1 MKGCGGE
8 MDAEVVELHD
18 LSSELF
24 KSGGSCKLKDG
35 IIKDILKRKNIH
47 RVSCVL
53 AIITFVLAVY
63 RGIMLV
69 VFFSAAGSGQFDRTS
84 ASRHAT
90 VMSWFVICFVVLF
103 MVSMAGVVITAGE
116 KQEKGVKLLRIDKLF
131 SDIEVMIGLL
141 AGILSIPG
149 MICMVTGI
157 ARDPFF
163 FRMIARYLSSYEMER
178 FEDFVFEGIW
188 RPGNMFLIPSHLE
201 PRIATFFGML
211 IITLAAIL
219 ELVIICSITRKV
231 KNGVFLKNIALCVFV
246 RYMLDSVAGSVPLLA
261 LALGIPIGLVILG
274 FSWLTTV
281 LAIAGIVYFVPK
293 WVKKYR
299 LIREGLNEVRN
310 GNFDKKIVL
319 EGNHIGE
326 FERVAEDI
334 NSISEAQALAIQREI
349 KNQRLKTELISNVSH
364 DLRTPLTSMVSY
376 VDLLREEG
384 LDSEN
389 ADEYLDIIQ
398 KKTERLQKLTEDL
411 FEAAKA
417 SSGDLPTDIQSVQV
431 QSIVEQALVETSEGI
446 EEREVD
452 VICNYK
458 IENPKVMADGKLLW
472 RVMENLLGN
481 ISKYAL
487 ERSRA
492 YIDVDETDEMI
503 RIEIKN
509 ISKEPLNISADEL
522 VERFKRGDES
532 RNTEGSGLGLAIA
545 RDLTT
550 LMGGEFGVT
559 IDGDLFKITLYLKK
573 AIGR

>member
-1 MKGCGGE
+1 

-47 RVSCVL
+47 RASCVL

-219 ELVIICSITRKV
+219 ELVIVCSITRKV

-446 EEREVD
+446 EDREVD

-492 YIDVDETDEMI
+492 YIDVDEADEMI

>member
-1 MKGCGGE
+1 M
-8 MDAEVVELHD
+8 
-18 LSSELF
+18 
-24 KSGGSCKLKDG
+24 KDG

-47 RVSCVL
+47 RASCVL

-90 VMSWFVICFVVLF
+90 VMSWFVICFVILF
-103 MVSMAGVVITAGE
+103 IVSMAGVVITAGE
-116 KQEKGVKLLRIDKLF
+116 KQEKGVKLLRIDRLF

-411 FEAAKA
+411 FDAAKA

>member
-1 MKGCGGE
+1 

-163 FRMIARYLSSYEMER
+163 FRMIAGYLSSYEMER

-319 EGNHIGE
+319 EGNRIGE

-492 YIDVDETDEMI
+492 YIDVDEADEMI

>member
-1 MKGCGGE
+1 M
-8 MDAEVVELHD
+8 
-18 LSSELF
+18 
-24 KSGGSCKLKDG
+24 KDG

-47 RVSCVL
+47 RASCVL

-69 VFFSAAGSGQFDRTS
+69 IFFSAAGSGQFDKTS

-103 MVSMAGVVITAGE
+103 IVSMAGVVITAGE
-116 KQEKGVKLLRIDKLF
+116 KREKGVKLLKIDKLF

-163 FRMIARYLSSYEMER
+163 FRMIAGYLSSYEMER

-201 PRIATFFGML
+201 PRIATFFGIL

-274 FSWLTTV
+274 FSWLSTV

-446 EEREVD
+446 EDREVD

-492 YIDVDETDEMI
+492 YIDVDEADEMI

>member
-1 MKGCGGE
+1 

-492 YIDVDETDEMI
+492 YIDVDEADEMI

>member
-1 MKGCGGE
+1 M
-8 MDAEVVELHD
+8 
-18 LSSELF
+18 
-24 KSGGSCKLKDG
+24 KDG

-47 RVSCVL
+47 RASCVL

-69 VFFSAAGSGQFDRTS
+69 IFFSAAGSGQFDKTS

-103 MVSMAGVVITAGE
+103 IISMAGVVITAGE
-116 KQEKGVKLLRIDKLF
+116 KREKGVKLLKIDKLF

-163 FRMIARYLSSYEMER
+163 FRMIAGYLSSYEMER

-201 PRIATFFGML
+201 PRIATFFGIL

-219 ELVIICSITRKV
+219 ELVIVCSITRKV

-274 FSWLTTV
+274 FSWLTTI

-319 EGNHIGE
+319 EGNRIGE

-431 QSIVEQALVETSEGI
+431 QSIVEQALVETSERI
-446 EEREVD
+446 EERKVD
-452 VICNYK
+452 VICNYR

-492 YIDVDETDEMI
+492 YIDVDEADEMI

>member
-1 MKGCGGE
+1 

-47 RVSCVL
+47 RASCVL

-69 VFFSAAGSGQFDRTS
+69 IFFSAAGSGQFDKTS

-103 MVSMAGVVITAGE
+103 IVSMAGVVITAGE
-116 KQEKGVKLLRIDKLF
+116 KREKGVKLLKIDKLF

-163 FRMIARYLSSYEMER
+163 FRMIAGYLSSYEMER

-201 PRIATFFGML
+201 PRIATFFGIL

-219 ELVIICSITRKV
+219 ELVIVCSITRKV

-274 FSWLTTV
+274 FSWLTTI

-319 EGNHIGE
+319 EGNRIGE

-446 EEREVD
+446 EDREVD

-492 YIDVDETDEMI
+492 YIDVDEADEMI

>member
-1 MKGCGGE
+1 

-431 QSIVEQALVETSEGI
+431 QSIVEQALVETSERI

-492 YIDVDETDEMI
+492 YIDVDEADEMI

>member
-1 MKGCGGE
+1 

-261 LALGIPIGLVILG
+261 LALGIPIGLVVLG
-274 FSWLTTV
+274 FSWLSTV

-492 YIDVDETDEMI
+492 YIDVDEADEMI

>member
-1 MKGCGGE
+1 

-47 RVSCVL
+47 RASCVL

-90 VMSWFVICFVVLF
+90 VMSWFVICFVILF
-103 MVSMAGVVITAGE
+103 IVSMAGVVITAGE
-116 KQEKGVKLLRIDKLF
+116 KQEKGVKLLRIDRLF

-163 FRMIARYLSSYEMER
+163 FRMIAGYLSSYEMER

-492 YIDVDETDEMI
+492 YIDVDEADEMI

>member
-1 MKGCGGE
+1 M
-8 MDAEVVELHD
+8 
-18 LSSELF
+18 
-24 KSGGSCKLKDG
+24 KDG

-47 RVSCVL
+47 RASCVL

-69 VFFSAAGSGQFDRTS
+69 IFFSAAGSGQFDKTS

-103 MVSMAGVVITAGE
+103 IVSMAGVVITAGE
-116 KQEKGVKLLRIDKLF
+116 KREKGVKLLKIDKLF

-163 FRMIARYLSSYEMER
+163 FRMIAGYLSSYEMER

-201 PRIATFFGML
+201 PRIATFFGIL

-274 FSWLTTV
+274 FSWLSTV

>member
-1 MKGCGGE
+1 

-47 RVSCVL
+47 RASCVL

-90 VMSWFVICFVVLF
+90 VMSWFVICFVILF
-103 MVSMAGVVITAGE
+103 IVSMAGVVITAGE

-492 YIDVDETDEMI
+492 YIDVDEADEMI

>member
-1 MKGCGGE
+1 
-8 MDAEVVELHD
+8 
-18 LSSELF
+18 
-24 KSGGSCKLKDG
+24 LKDG

-47 RVSCVL
+47 RASCVL

-90 VMSWFVICFVVLF
+90 VMSWFVICFVILF
-103 MVSMAGVVITAGE
+103 IVSMAGVVITAGE
-116 KQEKGVKLLRIDKLF
+116 KQEKGVKLLRIDRLF

-492 YIDVDETDEMI
+492 YIDVDEADEMI

>member
-1 MKGCGGE
+1 M
-8 MDAEVVELHD
+8 
-18 LSSELF
+18 
-24 KSGGSCKLKDG
+24 KDG

-47 RVSCVL
+47 RASCVL

-69 VFFSAAGSGQFDRTS
+69 IFFSAAGSGQFDKTS

-103 MVSMAGVVITAGE
+103 IVSMAGVVITAGE
-116 KQEKGVKLLRIDKLF
+116 KREKGVKLLKIDKLF

-201 PRIATFFGML
+201 PRIATFFGIL

-446 EEREVD
+446 EDREVD

-492 YIDVDETDEMI
+492 YINVDEADEMI

>member
-1 MKGCGGE
+1 

-261 LALGIPIGLVILG
+261 LALGISIGLVILG

-446 EEREVD
+446 EDREVD

>member
-1 MKGCGGE
+1 

-246 RYMLDSVAGSVPLLA
+246 RYMLDSVAGFVPLLA

-389 ADEYLDIIQ
+389 ADEYLDIIR

-492 YIDVDETDEMI
+492 YIDVDEADEMI

>member
-1 MKGCGGE
+1 M
-8 MDAEVVELHD
+8 
-18 LSSELF
+18 
-24 KSGGSCKLKDG
+24 KDG

-47 RVSCVL
+47 RASCVL

-69 VFFSAAGSGQFDRTS
+69 IFFSAAGSGQFDKTS

-103 MVSMAGVVITAGE
+103 IVSMAGVVITAGE
-116 KQEKGVKLLRIDKLF
+116 KREKGVKLLKIDKLF
-131 SDIEVMIGLL
+131 SDIEIMIGLL

-446 EEREVD
+446 EDREVD

-492 YIDVDETDEMI
+492 YIDVDEADEMI

>member
-1 MKGCGGE
+1 M
-8 MDAEVVELHD
+8 
-18 LSSELF
+18 
-24 KSGGSCKLKDG
+24 KDG

-47 RVSCVL
+47 RASCVL

-69 VFFSAAGSGQFDRTS
+69 IFFSAAGSGQFDKTS

-103 MVSMAGVVITAGE
+103 IVSMAGVVITAGE
-116 KQEKGVKLLRIDKLF
+116 KREKGVKLLKIDKLF

-163 FRMIARYLSSYEMER
+163 FRMIAGYLSSYEMER

-201 PRIATFFGML
+201 PRIATFFGIL

-219 ELVIICSITRKV
+219 ELVIVCSITRKV

-246 RYMLDSVAGSVPLLA
+246 RYMLNSVAGSVPLLA

-319 EGNHIGE
+319 EGNRIGE

-417 SSGDLPTDIQSVQV
+417 SSGDLPTDIQFVQV
-431 QSIVEQALVETSEGI
+431 QSIVEQALVETSERI

-452 VICNYK
+452 VICNYR

-492 YIDVDETDEMI
+492 YIDVDEADEMI

>member
-1 MKGCGGE
+1 
-8 MDAEVVELHD
+8 
-18 LSSELF
+18 
-24 KSGGSCKLKDG
+24 
-35 IIKDILKRKNIH
+35 
-47 RVSCVL
+47 
-53 AIITFVLAVY
+53 
-63 RGIMLV
+63 
-69 VFFSAAGSGQFDRTS
+69 
-84 ASRHAT
+84 
-90 VMSWFVICFVVLF
+90 
-103 MVSMAGVVITAGE
+103 
-116 KQEKGVKLLRIDKLF
+116 
-131 SDIEVMIGLL
+131 
-141 AGILSIPG
+141 
-149 MICMVTGI
+149 MVTGI

-446 EEREVD
+446 EDREVD

>member
-1 MKGCGGE
+1 M
-8 MDAEVVELHD
+8 
-18 LSSELF
+18 
-24 KSGGSCKLKDG
+24 KDG

-47 RVSCVL
+47 RASCVL

-69 VFFSAAGSGQFDRTS
+69 IFFSAAGSGQFDKTS

-103 MVSMAGVVITAGE
+103 IVSMAGVVITAGE
-116 KQEKGVKLLRIDKLF
+116 KREKGVKLLKIDKLF

-163 FRMIARYLSSYEMER
+163 FRMIAGYLSSYEMER

-201 PRIATFFGML
+201 PRIATFFGIL

-231 KNGVFLKNIALCVFV
+231 KNGVFLENIALCVFV

-274 FSWLTTV
+274 FSWLSTV

>member
-1 MKGCGGE
+1 M
-8 MDAEVVELHD
+8 
-18 LSSELF
+18 
-24 KSGGSCKLKDG
+24 KDG

-47 RVSCVL
+47 RASCVL

-90 VMSWFVICFVVLF
+90 VMSWFVICFVILF
-103 MVSMAGVVITAGE
+103 IVSMAGVVITAGE
-116 KQEKGVKLLRIDKLF
+116 KQGKGVKLLRIDKLF

-492 YIDVDETDEMI
+492 YIDVDEADEMI

>member
-1 MKGCGGE
+1 

-47 RVSCVL
+47 RASCVL

-131 SDIEVMIGLL
+131 SDIEVIIGLL

-178 FEDFVFEGIW
+178 FEDFIFEGIW

-446 EEREVD
+446 EDREVD

-492 YIDVDETDEMI
+492 YIDVDEADEMI

>member
-1 MKGCGGE
+1 

-116 KQEKGVKLLRIDKLF
+116 KQEKGVKLLRIDRLF

-446 EEREVD
+446 EDREVD

-492 YIDVDETDEMI
+492 YIDVDEADEMI

>member
-1 MKGCGGE
+1 M
-8 MDAEVVELHD
+8 
-18 LSSELF
+18 
-24 KSGGSCKLKDG
+24 KDG

-47 RVSCVL
+47 RASCVL

-90 VMSWFVICFVVLF
+90 VMSWFVICFVILF
-103 MVSMAGVVITAGE
+103 IVSMAGVVITAGE
-116 KQEKGVKLLRIDKLF
+116 KQEKGVKLLRIDRLF

-492 YIDVDETDEMI
+492 YIDVDEADEMI

>member
-1 MKGCGGE
+1 

-334 NSISEAQALAIQREI
+334 NSISKAQALAIQREI

-492 YIDVDETDEMI
+492 YIDVDEADEMI

>member
-1 MKGCGGE
+1 

-47 RVSCVL
+47 RASCVL

-90 VMSWFVICFVVLF
+90 VMSWFVICFVILF
-103 MVSMAGVVITAGE
+103 IVSMAGVVITAGE

-149 MICMVTGI
+149 MICMITGI

-446 EEREVD
+446 EDREVD

-492 YIDVDETDEMI
+492 YIDVDEADEMI

>member
-1 MKGCGGE
+1 M
-8 MDAEVVELHD
+8 
-18 LSSELF
+18 
-24 KSGGSCKLKDG
+24 KDG

-47 RVSCVL
+47 RASCVL

>member
-1 MKGCGGE
+1 

-47 RVSCVL
+47 RASCVL

-178 FEDFVFEGIW
+178 FEDFIFEGIW

-446 EEREVD
+446 EDREVD

-492 YIDVDETDEMI
+492 YIDVDEADEMI

>member
-1 MKGCGGE
+1 

-47 RVSCVL
+47 RASCVL

-69 VFFSAAGSGQFDRTS
+69 VFFSAADSGQFDRTS

-188 RPGNMFLIPSHLE
+188 RLGNMFLIPSHLE
-201 PRIATFFGML
+201 PRIATFFGIL

-319 EGNHIGE
+319 EGNRIGE

-492 YIDVDETDEMI
+492 YIDVDEADEMI

>member
-1 MKGCGGE
+1 M
-8 MDAEVVELHD
+8 
-18 LSSELF
+18 
-24 KSGGSCKLKDG
+24 KDG

-47 RVSCVL
+47 RASCVL

-69 VFFSAAGSGQFDRTS
+69 IFFSAAGSGQFDKTS

-103 MVSMAGVVITAGE
+103 IVSMAGVVITAGE
-116 KQEKGVKLLRIDKLF
+116 KREKGVKLLKIDKLF

-163 FRMIARYLSSYEMER
+163 FRMIAGYLSSYEMER

-201 PRIATFFGML
+201 PRIATFFGIL

-219 ELVIICSITRKV
+219 ELVIVCSITRKV

-274 FSWLTTV
+274 FSWLTTI

-319 EGNHIGE
+319 EGNRIGE

-431 QSIVEQALVETSEGI
+431 QSIVEQALVETSERI

-452 VICNYK
+452 VICNYR

-492 YIDVDETDEMI
+492 YIDVDEADEMI

-559 IDGDLFKITLYLKK
+559 IDGDLFKITLHLKK

>member
-1 MKGCGGE
+1 M
-8 MDAEVVELHD
+8 
-18 LSSELF
+18 
-24 KSGGSCKLKDG
+24 KDG

-47 RVSCVL
+47 RASCVL

-103 MVSMAGVVITAGE
+103 IVSMAGVVITAGE
-116 KQEKGVKLLRIDKLF
+116 KREKGVKLLKIDKLF

-163 FRMIARYLSSYEMER
+163 FRMIAGYLSSYEMER

-201 PRIATFFGML
+201 PRIATFFGIL

-219 ELVIICSITRKV
+219 ELVIVCSITRKV

-319 EGNHIGE
+319 EGNRIGE

-431 QSIVEQALVETSEGI
+431 QSIVEQALVETSERI

-452 VICNYK
+452 VICNYR

-492 YIDVDETDEMI
+492 YIDVDEADEMI

>member
-1 MKGCGGE
+1 

-47 RVSCVL
+47 RASCVL

-90 VMSWFVICFVVLF
+90 VMSWFVICFVILF
-103 MVSMAGVVITAGE
+103 IVSMAGVVITAGE

-178 FEDFVFEGIW
+178 FEDFIFEGIW

-446 EEREVD
+446 EDREVD

-492 YIDVDETDEMI
+492 YIDVDEADEMI

>member
-1 MKGCGGE
+1 

-47 RVSCVL
+47 RASFVL

-90 VMSWFVICFVVLF
+90 VMSWFVICFVILF
-103 MVSMAGVVITAGE
+103 IVSMAGVVITAGE
-116 KQEKGVKLLRIDKLF
+116 KQEKGVKLLRIDRLF

>member
-1 MKGCGGE
+1 

-446 EEREVD
+446 EDREVD

>member
-1 MKGCGGE
+1 

-492 YIDVDETDEMI
+492 YIDVDEADEMI

-550 LMGGEFGVT
+550 LMGGEFGMT

>member
-1 MKGCGGE
+1 M
-8 MDAEVVELHD
+8 
-18 LSSELF
+18 
-24 KSGGSCKLKDG
+24 KDG

-47 RVSCVL
+47 RASCVL

-492 YIDVDETDEMI
+492 YIDVDEADEMI

>member
-1 MKGCGGE
+1 M
-8 MDAEVVELHD
+8 
-18 LSSELF
+18 
-24 KSGGSCKLKDG
+24 KDG

-47 RVSCVL
+47 RASCVL

-69 VFFSAAGSGQFDRTS
+69 IFFSAAGSGQFDKTS

-103 MVSMAGVVITAGE
+103 IVSMAGVVITAGE
-116 KQEKGVKLLRIDKLF
+116 KREKGVKLLKIDKLF

-163 FRMIARYLSSYEMER
+163 FRMIAGYLSSYEMER

-201 PRIATFFGML
+201 PRIATFFGIL

-219 ELVIICSITRKV
+219 ELVIVCSITRKV

-319 EGNHIGE
+319 EGNRIGE

-431 QSIVEQALVETSEGI
+431 QSIVEQALVETSERI

-452 VICNYK
+452 VICNYR

-492 YIDVDETDEMI
+492 YIDVDEADEMI

-522 VERFKRGDES
+522 MERFKRGDES